1 MALEG
6 GPTISYRY
14 TASGQRTYK
23 KAEGSEATRDV
34 RDGSATLAVVEGGS
48 LKH

>member
-23 KAEGSEATRDV
+23 KPEGSEATRYV